1 MAGVV
6 GRTGNPGIRNP
17 KKKNETCFT
26 IEPGKEPKGRMMGFR
41 PPVSLEKQIDTAVVA
56 SGQTLSDW
64 LLSAAIAKLTAE
76 SRTPYL
82 EKSS

>member
-6 GRTGNPGIRNP
+6 GRTGNPGIRNS
-17 KKKNETCFT
+17 KKKNETSFT
-26 IEPGKEPKGRMMGFR
+26 IDPGKEPKGRMMGFR
-41 PPVSLEKQIDTAVVA
+41 PPVSLEKQIDTAVEA

-64 LLSAAIAKLTAE
+64 LLSAAIA
-76 SRTPYL
+76 YL